1 MLENGSIQSRDDL
14 PCAMDNGPRLGEEAA
29 ALQSVNLADL
39 IQHRLHHFALG
50 HDEATDDAITY
61 AHMLRNVSRHFLQP
75 MQERTRPGAGVN
87 ELRAAATAAT
97 KLAALCLAFA
107 DKATRHAARIATHDF
122 QKENE

>member
-1 MLENGSIQSRDDL
+1 MFDNGSIQSHDNL
-14 PCAMDNGPRLGEEAA
+14 PCAVAEGRRRGEEAA

-75 MQERTRPGAGVN
+75 MQDRTRPGAGAA

-107 DKATRHAARIATHDF
+107 DKATRHAARIATDDF